1 MIQKHWWR
9 WLTSYFFWKPLIN
22 LCQLHKVMVS
32 QFVIFWRPSRYVK
45 DNFMPLCSLNI
56 SLYHKWIDLSRILW
70 IAHMSEYTQDG
81 WCIWTLLKTCKTQ
94 LCCIV
99 NGKKIFAQ
107 HLSKDTNGVEG
118 ELPVTQDLFDLHIV
132 DRGWHT
138 YIFFK
143 SLVIMYLFQFIFYI
157 LYICFKCM

>member
-81 WCIWTLLKTCKTQ
+81 WCIWTLLKTCKSCVALWMARRSSPNTYPRTQ
-94 LCCIV
+94 MAWKGNSQLH
-99 NGKKIFAQ
+99 KIC
-107 HLSKDTNGVEG
+107 LTC
-118 ELPVTQDLFDLHIV
+118 T
-132 DRGWHT
+132 
-138 YIFFK
+138 
-143 SLVIMYLFQFIFYI
+143 
-157 LYICFKCM
+157 